1 MTRVR
6 NIEDPFTGE
15 TWDGPSYDA
24 GYRDGIEH
32 QRQLQAVTIR
42 AAEAAVPV
50 TDAGL
55 DVERLARAMAG
66 IWPMYDDVII
76 AQWAKRIA
84 ALSRQAEKETA

>member
-24 GYRDGIEH
+24 GYRDGI
-32 QRQLQAVTIR
+32 
-42 AAEAAVPV
+42 AVPV